1 MERYLTQRRNTMRF
15 FRVSLFIIGVVIA
28 ALALIAYFLDRDAIP
43 SSVSITVPDWD
54 TIPGIGM
61 LLGGGFLLAGAVIY
75 YVGRFAFVH
84 LISA

>member
-1 MERYLTQRRNTMRF
+1 
-15 FRVSLFIIGVVIA
+15 
-28 ALALIAYFLDRDAIP
+28 
-43 SSVSITVPDWD
+43 VSIPLSDWD

>member
-1 MERYLTQRRNTMRF
+1 MERYLTQRRNTVRF
-15 FRVSLFIIGVVIA
+15 FRVSLFIIGVGIA

-43 SSVSITVPDWD
+43 LSDWD